1 MFLKE
6 CVSFFFFF
14 PLEYSALAN
23 TLDEEFLKGK
33 METEQGKILRVVV
46 SRLSFMGLLVL
57 HEALSSYDFSIQVT

>member
-1 MFLKE
+1 M
-6 CVSFFFFF
+6 
-14 PLEYSALAN
+14 AN